1 MGISN
6 LQIAADFV
14 NTIDTI
20 CDPCG
25 MAITTLESDTTCT
38 NPMDVNTLCMGTCR
52 GLYDDV
58 ISYCNASVSEYM

>member
-20 CDPCG
+20 CGPCG
-25 MAITTLESDTTCT
+25 MAVTTLESDTACA
-38 NPMDVNTLCMGTCR
+38 NAMDVNTLCMGACR

-58 ISYCNASVSEYM
+58 INNCNANVSK